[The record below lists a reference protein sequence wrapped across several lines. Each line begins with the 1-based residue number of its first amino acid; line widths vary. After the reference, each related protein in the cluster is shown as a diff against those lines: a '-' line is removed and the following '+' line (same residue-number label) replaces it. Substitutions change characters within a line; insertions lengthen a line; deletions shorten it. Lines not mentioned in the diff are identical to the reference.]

1 VLSESAL
8 NPRAALQPVAGQ
20 PVAGQPVP
28 IEPWSSDLP
37 AMTESVATVEQRYD
51 RAGLWV
57 AIVVTF
63 GWYLAGVAPVVADS
77 WLKYGLNASGAV
89 TWLVFAALGVV
100 AAVVVLRGGGRGRR
114 LPLVICPILLAG
126 SVLGSLVSP
135 DGVIGHFNWP
145 FTMVGWFAVLA
156 LWRRQLSELI
166 AFYAANVMAGGVVL
180 ATLGEASRV
189 NVGRFIAL
197 CCGISALQIT
207 VFCGTRMVTA
217 MARRGAA
224 AADELARTRSANIA
238 AEAVQAARRSRYET
252 ITGTVAHL
260 LEGLAVGQLDLTD
273 LSARQEVAVAVTR
286 LRRYLVES
294 DEVPDQ
300 LWHELQVCAD
310 AAERQGIAV
319 DLVAPAGR
327 VPALPVDV
335 RRALTEPII
344 AALAATASKARITV
358 VASPGEVVV
367 AILAD
372 ARLDAPPPGLH
383 AAVESSHD
391 AEGEMLWLQA
401 RWMSPSASPS

>member
-1 VLSESAL
+1 MLSQSAL
-8 NPRAALQPVAGQ
+8 SARAARRAMVS
-20 PVAGQPVP
+20 QPVP
-28 IEPWSSDLP
+28 SEPVSGDLP
-37 AMTESVATVEQRYD
+37 AITESVATVEQRYD

-63 GWYLAGVAPVVADS
+63 GWYLAGVAPVVVKG
-77 WLKYGLNASGAV
+77 WLRYGLNASGAV
-89 TWLVFAALGVV
+89 TWLLFAVLGVV
-100 AAVVVLRGGGRGRR
+100 AAVVVLRGGGRGPG

-135 DGVIGHFNWP
+135 DGVLGHFDWP

-156 LWRRQLSELI
+156 LWRRQLPELI
-166 AFYAANVMAGGVVL
+166 AFYAANVMAGGVIL

-207 VFCGTRMVTA
+207 VFCGTRMVIA
-217 MARRGAA
+217 MARRGAE

-273 LSARQEVAVAVTR
+273 RSARQEVAVAVTR

-294 DEVPDQ
+294 DEVPDR

-319 DLVAPAGR
+319 DLVAPAGLI
-327 VPALPVDV
+327 PTLPVDV

-344 AALAATASKARITV
+344 AALAATATKARITV

-383 AAVESSHD
+383 GAVESSHD
-391 AEGEMLWLQA
+391 AEGDMLWLQA

>member
-1 VLSESAL
+1 VLSQSAL
-8 NPRAALQPVAGQ
+8 SARLARQPL
-20 PVAGQPVP
+20 AGQPVP
-28 IEPWSSDLP
+28 SEPLLSDQP
-37 AMTESVATVEQRYD
+37 AITESVTTVEQRYD
-51 RAGLWV
+51 LAGLWV

-63 GWYLAGVAPVVADS
+63 GWYLAGVAPVVVDS
-77 WLKYGLNASGAV
+77 WLRYGLNASGAV
-89 TWLVFAALGVV
+89 TWLVFAVLGVV
-100 AAVVVLRGGGRGRR
+100 AARVVLRGGGRGLG

-135 DGVIGHFNWP
+135 DGVLGHFDWP

-156 LWRRQLSELI
+156 LWRRKLPELI
-166 AFYAANVMAGGVVL
+166 AFYAANVMAGGAIL

-217 MARRGAA
+217 MARRGAE
-224 AADELARTRSANIA
+224 AADELARTRSMNVA

-319 DLVAPAGR
+319 DLVAPSGQI
-327 VPALPVDV
+327 PTLPVDV

-344 AALAATASKARITV
+344 AALAATATKARITV
-358 VASPGEVVV
+358 VASPSEVVV

-372 ARLDAPPPGLH
+372 ARLDAPPPSLH
-383 AAVESSHD
+383 RAVESSHD
-391 AEGEMLWLQA
+391 ADGEMLWLQA
-401 RWMSPSASPS
+401 RWISPSASPS

>member
-1 VLSESAL
+1 VLSQPALSASAT
-8 NPRAALQPVAGQ
+8 RQP
-20 PVAGQPVP
+20 AGQPVP
-28 IEPWSSDLP
+28 GEPASTGQPTL
-37 AMTESVATVEQRYD
+37 TESVTTVEQRYD
-51 RAGLWV
+51 RAGMWV

-63 GWYLAGVAPVVADS
+63 GWYLAGVAPVVVEG
-77 WLKYGLNASGAV
+77 WLRYGLNASGAV
-89 TWLVFAALGVV
+89 TWLVFLVVGVV
-100 AAVVVLRGGGRGRR
+100 AAAVVLRGGGRGPA

-135 DGVIGHFNWP
+135 GGVLGHFDWP

-156 LWRRQLSELI
+156 LWRRRLPELI
-166 AFYAANVMAGGVVL
+166 AFYAANLMVSGVIL
-180 ATLGEASRV
+180 AALGEASRV

-207 VFCGTRMVTA
+207 VFCGSRMVTA
-217 MARRGAA
+217 LARRGAE

-260 LEGLAVGQLDLTD
+260 LEGLAVGQLDLAD
-273 LSARQEVAVAVTR
+273 RSARQDVAVAITR

-294 DEVPDQ
+294 DEVPDR
-300 LWHELQVCAD
+300 LWHELQACAD

-319 DLVAPAGR
+319 DLVAPAGLI
-327 VPALPVDV
+327 PELPVDV
-335 RRALTEPII
+335 RRALTEPVI
-344 AALAATASKARITV
+344 AALAATATRARITV
-358 VASPGEVVV
+358 VASSGEVVV

-372 ARLDAPPPGLH
+372 ARLDAPPPSLH
-383 AAVESSHD
+383 GAVESSHD

-401 RWMSPSASPS
+401 RWLSPSASSS

>member
-1 VLSESAL
+1 MLSQSAL
-8 NPRAALQPVAGQ
+8 RARVARQPVAGQ
-20 PVAGQPVP
+20 LVPSEPV
-28 IEPWSSDLP
+28 SSDLP

-63 GWYLAGVAPVVADS
+63 GWYLAGVAPVVVDI
-77 WLKYGLNASGAV
+77 WLRYGLNASGAV
-89 TWLVFAALGVV
+89 TWLLFAVLGVV
-100 AAVVVLRGGGRGRR
+100 AAVVVLRGGGRGPA

-135 DGVIGHFNWP
+135 DGVLGHFDWP

-156 LWRRQLSELI
+156 LWRRGLPELI
-166 AFYAANVMAGGVVL
+166 AFYAANVMVGGVIL
-180 ATLGEASRV
+180 AALGEASRV

-207 VFCGTRMVTA
+207 VFCGARMVTA
-217 MARRGAA
+217 MARRGAE

-238 AEAVQAARRSRYET
+238 GEAVQAARRSRYET
-252 ITGTVAHL
+252 ITGTVTHL

-273 LSARQEVAVAVTR
+273 RSARQEVAVAVTR

-319 DLVAPAGR
+319 DLVAPAGLI
-327 VPALPVDV
+327 PTLPVDV

-344 AALAATASKARITV
+344 AALAATATKARITV
-358 VASPGEVVV
+358 VASPDEVVV

-372 ARLDAPPPGLH
+372 ARLDAPPPSLH
-383 AAVESSHD
+383 GAVEPSHD
-391 AEGEMLWLQA
+391 ADGEMLWLQA

>member
-1 VLSESAL
+1 VASQSAL
-8 NPRAALQPVAGQ
+8 SARVARQPVAGQ
-20 PVAGQPVP
+20 LVPSEPV
-28 IEPWSSDLP
+28 SNDLP
-37 AMTESVATVEQRYD
+37 SLPESVATVEQRYD

-63 GWYLAGVAPVVADS
+63 GWYLAGVAPVVVDS
-77 WLKYGLNASGAV
+77 WLRYGLNASGAV
-89 TWLVFAALGVV
+89 TWLVFAVLGVV
-100 AAVVVLRGGGRGRR
+100 AAVVVLRGGGRGRG
-114 LPLVICPILLAG
+114 LPLVICPVLLAG
-126 SVLGSLVSP
+126 SVLGALVSP
-135 DGVIGHFNWP
+135 DGVLGHFDWA
-145 FTMVGWFAVLA
+145 FAMVGWFAVLA
-156 LWRRQLSELI
+156 LWRRQLLELI
-166 AFYAANVMAGGVVL
+166 AFYAANVTAGGVIL

-197 CCGISALQIT
+197 CCGISALQLT
-207 VFCGTRMVTA
+207 VFCGARMVTA
-217 MARRGAA
+217 MARRGAE
-224 AADELARTRSANIA
+224 AADELARTRSMNIA

-273 LSARQEVAVAVTR
+273 RFTRQEVAVAVTR

-319 DLVAPAGR
+319 DLVAPAGLI
-327 VPALPVDV
+327 PTLPVDV

-344 AALAATASKARITV
+344 AALASTATKARITV
-358 VASPGEVVV
+358 VASPDEVVV

-372 ARLDAPPPGLH
+372 ARLDAPPPSLH
-383 AAVESSHD
+383 GAVESSHD